1 MSRKI
6 TQIKD
11 LKKLLP
17 NCLICLRQELRQG
30 FLDLDQ
36 YTYVT
41 TNKDFSASY
50 NVEISGDNLFDYIQN
65 DKITSPVFQG
75 FYGEV
80 FKIATIGSPKYHT
93 YIRIFEED
101 NIPVNYNLPIF
112 LITSEGFKSVSFQKE
127 ENGSYVV
134 FTDYGDS
141 LSLDEYGRNENGE
154 WLITNFNENNVQ
166 DLFSEREGYLL
177 LGQNNE
183 PKLISNNVYSYLS
196 DNKVREKVLKELG
209 FFKNEYIKVLP
220 VLNIYCHEAFLDTI
234 LLNSNSNI
242 TFGVKKERNNLEGYE
257 LYKED
262 VVEKTS
268 ESPHEIE
275 IVNDILSENIFE
287 DDFII
292 DIDDSEFE
300 EIEDIEIVVDDFN
313 KPIEIEISNEDIEHF
328 DLDEDIEIEI
338 EEEVTFNLDEEIEI
352 EFDLDEEDEEEDD

>member
-6 TQIKD
+6 TQIED

-17 NCLICLRQELRQG
+17 NCLICLRQEIRQG

-41 TNKDFSASY
+41 KNKDFSANY
-50 NVEISGDNLFDYIQN
+50 NVEISGDSLFDYIQN
-65 DKITSPVFQG
+65 DKIDSPVFQG

-93 YIRIFEED
+93 YIRIFEEE
-101 NIPVNYNLPIF
+101 NIPVNYDLPIF
-112 LITSEGFKSVSFQKE
+112 LITSEGFKNVSFQKE
-127 ENGSYVV
+127 ENGSYIV

-141 LSLDEYGRNENGE
+141 LSLNEYGRNEKGE

-166 DLFSEREGYLL
+166 ELFSEREGYLL

-183 PKLISNNVYSYLS
+183 PKLISNNVCSYLS

-242 TFGVKKERNNLEGYE
+242 TFGAKKERNSLEGYE
-257 LYKED
+257 LYSED
-262 VVEKTS
+262 TTDEKS
-268 ESPHEIE
+268 ENPHEIE
-275 IVNDILSENIFE
+275 ISNDILLENIFE
-287 DDFII
+287 DDFVI

-300 EIEDIEIVVDDFN
+300 EIEDVEIVVDDFN
-313 KPIEIEISNEDIEHF
+313 KPIEIEISNEEIEHF

-338 EEEVTFNLDEEIEI
+338 EEEITFNLDDEIEI
-352 EFDLDEEDEEEDD
+352 ELDLEDEEEEN

>member
-6 TQIKD
+6 TQIED

-17 NCLICLRQELRQG
+17 NCLICLRQEIRQG

-41 TNKDFSASY
+41 KNKDFAASY
-50 NVEISGDNLFDYIQN
+50 NAEISGDNLFDFIQN
-65 DKITSPVFQG
+65 DKITFPVFQG

-93 YIRIFEED
+93 YIRIFEEE
-101 NIPVNYNLPIF
+101 NIPVNYELPIF
-112 LITSEGFKSVSFQKE
+112 LITSEGFKNVSFQKE
-127 ENGSYVV
+127 ENGSYIV

-141 LSLDEYGRNENGE
+141 LSLNEYGRNEKGE

-166 DLFSEREGYLL
+166 ELFSEREGYLL

-196 DNKVREKVLKELG
+196 DNKVREKILKELG

-242 TFGVKKERNNLEGYE
+242 TFGVKKERNSLEGYE
-257 LYKED
+257 LYSED
-262 VVEKTS
+262 TIDGKS
-268 ESPHEIE
+268 ENPHEIE
-275 IVNDILSENIFE
+275 ISNDILSENIFE

-292 DIDDSEFE
+292 DIDDSELE
-300 EIEDIEIVVDDFN
+300 EIEDIEIAVDDFN
-313 KPIEIEISNEDIEHF
+313 QPIEIEIEISDEEIEHF
-328 DLDEDIEIEI
+328 DLDEEIEI
-338 EEEVTFNLDEEIEI
+338 EVEEEITFNLEDEIELEI
-352 EFDLDEEDEEEDD
+352 EDEEEED